1 MKSIKD
7 FSFCQSAILSDCYF
21 PNTLYKEETINKSF
35 TQQKGGVYLFKNQN
49 GKKEN
54 VMDVKHLSRNVGK
67 VFVICNLTQ

>member
-1 MKSIKD
+1 MNSIKD

-35 TQQKGGVYLFKNQN
+35 TQQKGGVFLFKNLI
-49 GKKEN
+49 GKNVN
-54 VMDVKHLSRNVGK
+54 VMDASHFARNVGK